1 MASAPTGDANG
12 SAGAAGRS
20 AGRAEPTYGPPES
33 YRRRALLALVVAA
46 LGVAAFLVGMREAV
60 RRIPPDA
67 EARAAARADS
77 ARRAPRAR
85 APSRPGVGG
94 GAAQPEALPRRR

>member
-1 MASAPTGDANG
+1 MPTGPTEHADV
-12 SAGAAGRS
+12 SAGTSGRP
-20 AGRAEPTYGPPES
+20 APTYGPPES

-46 LGVAAFLVGMREAV
+46 LGVAAFLVAMREAV

-77 ARRAPRAR
+77 ARRARGAG
-85 APSRPGVGG
+85 ATARPGVDGG
-94 GAAQPEALPRRR
+94 GAQPEELPRLR